1 MRSAYNGGGSGNS
14 QGGLSAIGQG
24 PATILIDG
32 TTLAPDHWWK
42 LT

>member
-1 MRSAYNGGGSGNS
+1 MRSGYNGSGASNS
-14 QGGLSAIGQG
+14 G
-24 PATILIDG
+24 PGPIQLLIDG